1 MKKNITLVICLA
13 LFSSFLFSQVGI
25 GTTNPDLSASLH
37 IESTT
42 TGLLIPRIT
51 ETQKNAIGGPATGLL
66 IYQTNNNDGFWY
78 YSGTQW
84 LPLKN
89 NYSFIN
95 GLNETGNI
103 AKLGGNL
110 TENTLITL
118 NSYNLSFKSV
128 DYFSNFNLQATVGGF
143 DRNVIEFDYLGDF
156 VGHGIYR
163 DIIFFSDYNQDVF
176 RIGHEFGTLVDDG
189 TAYNIDGFTGTTDY
203 VVKMYDGFSSRGT
216 AMGIGSIEYL
226 VDGEATLGSSVNFVP
241 LIDGYNTLGTSLNR
255 WAALYAVNGVIQT
268 SDKNLKKN
276 INSINYGINEIMKLK
291 PVSYQW
297 KRNTIGNTTI
307 KEHEKETKLG
317 FLAQDVL
324 EIIPEVVK
332 THEWKI
338 LDEKKPQDFTRV
350 KNDRLGMNYSEIIPV
365 LVKAMQEQQREID
378 LLKSQLREKQ

>member
-1 MKKNITLVICLA
+1 MKKITLIILVT
-13 LFSSFLFSQVGI
+13 LFNAQLFSQVGI
-25 GTTNPDLSASLH
+25 GTTNPDLSSSLH

-42 TGLLIPRIT
+42 TGLLIPRVT
-51 ETQKNAIGGPATGLL
+51 EIQKNTINSPATGLL

-84 LPLKN
+84 LPLKS
-89 NYSFIN
+89 NYTFVN
-95 GLNETGNI
+95 GLNENNNLV
-103 AKLGGNL
+103 KLGGNL

-118 NSYNLSFKSV
+118 NSHSLSFKSV
-128 DYFSNFNLQATVGGF
+128 DFFSNYNLQATVGGF
-143 DRNVIEFDYLGDF
+143 DRNIIEFDYLGDF
-156 VGHGIYR
+156 VGHGINR
-163 DIIFFSDYNQDVF
+163 DIIFFSDFNQDVF
-176 RIGHEFGTLVDDG
+176 RIGHEFGTLIDDG
-189 TAYNIDGFTGTTDY
+189 STYNIDGFTGTTDY

-241 LIDGYNTLGTSLNR
+241 LIDGNNTLGTSLNR
-255 WAALYAVNGVIQT
+255 WAAVYAVNGFIQT

-276 INSINYGINEIMKLK
+276 IHDLNYGIDEIMKLK

-297 KRNTIGNTTI
+297 KKDTIGDTTI
-307 KEHEKETKLG
+307 KANEKETKLG

-338 LDEKKPQDFTRV
+338 LDEKKPQEYTRV
-350 KNDRLGMNYSEIIPV
+350 KNERLGMNYSEMIPV
-365 LVKAMQEQQREID
+365 LVKAIQEQQREID
-378 LLKSQLREKQ
+378 LLKQQLQNKQ